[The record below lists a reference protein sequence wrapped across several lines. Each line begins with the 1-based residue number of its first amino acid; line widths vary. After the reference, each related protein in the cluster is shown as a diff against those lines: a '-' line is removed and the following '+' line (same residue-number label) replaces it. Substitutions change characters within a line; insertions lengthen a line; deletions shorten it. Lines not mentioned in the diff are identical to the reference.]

1 MNSTAETYLD
11 LQIEL
16 LHDDHRG
23 MVGNADRALKNLV
36 LRVLIA
42 LGTATDVHQCA
53 YLLSLTVD
61 LGGGLVVEQGVVD
74 GRPEKNGVARV
85 WQ

>member
-36 LRVLIA
+36 LRALVA

-61 LGGGLVVEQGVVD
+61 LGGGLVVEQGLWMGD
-74 GRPEKNGVARV
+74 PKRTG
-85 WQ
+85 